1 MTIDLHVIA
10 DSYFEKS
17 IDAVDAYFPN
27 EAEKIAQACQAM
39 ALRFEDGGR
48 LLAFGAGNAGTDA
61 LHLSVEFVHPVLVGK
76 RALPAIA
83 LDRNLTSYA
92 TQIAAFGRPSDIAI
106 GIDPNCSDQSVLSGI
121 NTAAEKGMLT
131 LFLGGHPPKNG
142 TKCDYQ
148 FCVPHDEPE
157 IVQEIHETLY
167 HILWELVHVF
177 FKDGT

>member
-10 DSYFEKS
+10 DGYFEKS

-92 TQIAAFGRPSDIAI
+92 TQIAAFGQFVAFF
-106 GIDPNCSDQSVLSGI
+106 GQF
-121 NTAAEKGMLT
+121 
-131 LFLGGHPPKNG
+131 LFEHSPPRG
-142 TKCDYQ
+142 STQ
-148 FCVPHDEPE
+148 ARS
-157 IVQEIHETLY
+157 TRSLR
-167 HILWELVHVF
+167 
-177 FKDGT
+177 